1 MTNTAKKTCFN
12 CFGRM
17 FETKQHRITG
27 GAIIVNIQMQH
38 TMFNWWSCLSPLV
51 IL

>member
-1 MTNTAKKTCFN
+1 MTNTALKTAL
-12 CFGRM
+12 
-17 FETKQHRITG
+17 ETKQHRITG

-38 TMFNWWSCLSPLV
+38 TIFNWWSCLSPLV